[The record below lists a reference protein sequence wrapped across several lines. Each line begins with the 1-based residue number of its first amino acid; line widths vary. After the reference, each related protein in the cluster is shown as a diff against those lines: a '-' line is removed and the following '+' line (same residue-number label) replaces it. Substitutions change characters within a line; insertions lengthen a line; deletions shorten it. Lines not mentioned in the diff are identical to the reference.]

1 MSSDAKAFWIAAPGR
16 GEIRDEVI
24 GTPAADEIQVRT
36 LFSGISRGTES
47 LVFAGRVPPSEHQR
61 MAAPFQQGH
70 FPAPVKYGYANV
82 GVVEAGPA
90 QLVDRVVFTLFPHQT
105 RFLVPASA
113 AHLVPDTVPP
123 QRAVLAANIETAVN
137 ILWDARPHIGD
148 RITVVGAGTV
158 GCLAACLAARV
169 IGCAVELVDINPA
182 RAQVA
187 RALGVGFALPAA
199 AQTDV
204 DLVIHASGR
213 QEGLA
218 TALQIAGVES
228 TVVEASWFGAGD
240 VSVPLGEAFHARRLT
255 IRSSQVGSVAPSQRA
270 RWSYGRRMGLA
281 LTLLSDPVLD
291 ALITGESAF
300 ETLPGVMAE
309 LAAAPGDALC
319 QRVRY

>member
-1 MSSDAKAFWIAAPGR
+1 MSSEARAFWIAAPGR
-16 GEIRDEVI
+16 GEVRDEVI
-24 GTPAADEIQVRT
+24 GAPAADEIQVRT

-47 LVFAGRVPPSEHQR
+47 LVFSGRVPPSEYQR
-61 MAAPFQQGH
+61 MAAPFQQGQ

-90 QLVDRVVFTLFPHQT
+90 PLVDRIVFTLFPHQT

-113 AHLVPDTVPP
+113 VHLVPDSVPP
-123 QRAVLAANIETAVN
+123 QRAVLAANMETAVN
-137 ILWDARPHIGD
+137 ILWDARPQIGD

-158 GCLAACLAARV
+158 GCLAAWLASRV
-169 IGCAVELVDINPA
+169 IGCTVELVDVNPA
-182 RAQVA
+182 RATVA
-187 RALGVGFALPAA
+187 LALGVGFTLPPA
-199 AQTDV
+199 AQTDI

-218 TALQIAGVES
+218 TALHLAGVES

-270 RWSYGRRMGLA
+270 RWSYGRRMALA
-281 LTLLSDPVLD
+281 LALLSDPVLD
-291 ALITGESAF
+291 ALITGESTF
-300 ETLPGVMAE
+300 ETLPEVMAQ
-309 LAAAPGDALC
+309 LATAPGDALC